1 MNATEFISVSL
12 SYCYE
17 EQNISQ
23 KDKFK
28 SVFRKTVKFYYKQQ
42 SSEF

>member
-1 MNATEFISVSL
+1 MNVTELISVSL

-17 EQNISQ
+17 AQNISQ
-23 KDKFK
+23 EDKFK
-28 SVFRKTVKFYYKQQ
+28 SVFRKTVKFYSKQQ